1 MPAIMTHDF
10 FGKEIYDDLYTTI
23 GGTRDECEAFLLGNQ
38 GPDPLFYSVMSPRL
52 SKFNRL
58 GSTLHNEKPS
68 ELLYALKCSFS
79 ILDERELPIGRAYAL
94 GFICHYTLDSSMH
107 PLVFFNEY
115 QVCDA
120 GVEDLSRKNGNEVH
134 GVIESEFDELVLFA
148 KREETVA
155 TYVPTENILHA
166 TDYVL
171 QVISKMYA
179 YLATTVYGLFVPPTM
194 FATAVKDFRAAQNL
208 FHSSTGKKRTFIS
221 NLEERFRR
229 YSFFRSMSH
238 RAIEL
243 TESKFANH
251 EHRVWENPFTGD
263 MSTDSFWD
271 IYHKALA
278 VAKDNI
284 AAFLDP
290 AFDLDAATKLTG
302 NLDFSGE
309 PTVAT
314 LVVEEVIEANP
325 SASSSSANS

>member
-1 MPAIMTHDF
+1 M
-10 FGKEIYDDLYTTI
+10 L
-23 GGTRDECEAFLLGNQ
+23 
-38 GPDPLFYSVMSPRL
+38 
-52 SKFNRL
+52 
-58 GSTLHNEKPS
+58 
-68 ELLYALKCSFS
+68 FS

-194 FATAVKDFRAAQNL
+194 FATTVKDFRAAQNL